1 MNVIIANDL
10 ANGLVVFQTRDGWTL
25 DIDHAEIS
33 ESKEAAEATLQRAL
47 EDAAANV
54 VVDPTAIEVRR
65 EGAHLVPVKL
75 RERIRAQGPT
85 TGNSK
90 KDHAAAT
97 RGEAA

>member
-10 ANGLVVFQTRDGWTL
+10 ANGLVVFRTRDGWTL

-33 ESKEAAEATLQRAL
+33 ESKEAAEAALQRAL

-54 VVDPTAIEVRR
+54 VVDPSAIEVRR
-65 EGAHLVPVKL
+65 DGAHLVPVKL

-90 KDHAAAT
+90 KDHAAT
-97 RGEAA
+97 CGEAA

>member
-33 ESKEAAEATLQRAL
+33 ESKEAAAEALERAL
-47 EDAAANV
+47 KDAAANV
-54 VVDPTAIEVRR
+54 VVDPSAIEVRR

-90 KDHAAAT
+90 KAHAAAT
-97 RGEAA
+97 CGEAA